1 MKTNER
7 GLRGSISDRRHF
19 TDDFFFLIRK
29 KLEPSKKKSCF
40 LGDTYHC
47 ICFRYYYHKV
57 AFATSTTSHKNDTY
71 LLENGC
77 YGLHH
82 YSLCQPTWLHEET
95 RFWVADMTCGLTL
108 NPAPHTH
115 LLNHAD
121 EDAGSI
127 LQPRVNTWYDML
139 GRMKQSDMSFSET
152 LWNMYT
158 RFTQPRHTSDGTGGH
173 RVRWFLNETPHY
185 LLNTHTIQAL
195 RRREGGQRHL
205 MCVCWFL

>member
-1 MKTNER
+1 M
-7 GLRGSISDRRHF
+7 
-19 TDDFFFLIRK
+19 
-29 KLEPSKKKSCF
+29 
-40 LGDTYHC
+40 TY
-47 ICFRYYYHKV
+47 
-57 AFATSTTSHKNDTY
+57 
-71 LLENGC
+71 
-77 YGLHH
+77 
-82 YSLCQPTWLHEET
+82 
-95 RFWVADMTCGLTL
+95 GLTL

-173 RVRWFLNETPHY
+173 RVR
-185 LLNTHTIQAL
+185 
-195 RRREGGQRHL
+195 
-205 MCVCWFL
+205 